1 MTANELKRILGAFVI
16 DPSELDVRQ
25 GRIVAQIQDDLID
38 VRLITK
44 ADSGE
49 LMIEDADTTYT
60 PRAWILRR
68 VAKLDLLA
76 DRILTHIPETAAF
89 VVPGGLLRGDLA
101 STTTDDE
108 TAVSDVA
115 GCLEQRLGAPIP
127 ATTTIL
133 YLTSD
138 AGEGKT
144 TLINHLARQ
153 QAVRCKS
160 RTGSWL
166 LVPIALGGKTF
177 LRFDDVVIGTL
188 SNRFRFNRY
197 YFDGFLELVKL
208 GAVVPAFDGF
218 EEMFVEG
225 HSGEAV
231 SALGSFIDSLESAG
245 SIMVAARKA
254 FFEITSFKTQARLFD
269 AIGDRSA
276 SFARLKINRWQKP
289 QFIEYATLRGVSQA
303 EELYATF
310 AGRLGTEH
318 PMLSRAFLV
327 KRLVDLAQNAETVE
341 QLANELGNAPQDY
354 FFKFVETLV
363 DREAQLKWLD
373 KTGDAAQP
381 LLAVAEH
388 HQLLAAIAREMWQ
401 SSANALRLDVVDVI
415 VDLFA
420 DPMRRGPTFV
430 RQIRERIRNHSLLST
445 DAARGNLLEFDH
457 DEFRRFYLGES
468 LGGALADRNQADLL
482 SIVSVDRLP
491 SDTCDQA
498 LSHLARAGARRSDC
512 IAAVVDVA
520 RSSSPLS
527 FARENCGA
535 LLIRLLSGD
544 LESTTLPAVDSVV
557 FPLNALVGRQLAN
570 VTFSQCR
577 FEPTEMA
584 GARFKN
590 VLFDACEFERL
601 DIADDD
607 ALIGSTFVD
616 CRVNALKRG
625 GGESERNFYGPHEIT
640 AGLRDSGAAIPA
652 AEDSPDQG
660 IAPVPDARI
669 EAVEKFLRVFLRATQ
684 VNEGTIR
691 AKFGNQG
698 HWFVDD
704 IVPIL
709 MRAKIVENVEY
720 RGRGVQARYKLAV
733 PMYAIQDALAES
745 EGNFDAFLSALDGS
759 RASAD

>member
-1 MTANELKRILGAFVI
+1 
-16 DPSELDVRQ
+16 
-25 GRIVAQIQDDLID
+25 
-38 VRLITK
+38 VRLVTK
-44 ADSGE
+44 VDSGE
-49 LMIEDADTTYT
+49 LMVEDADTTYT

-68 VAKLDLLA
+68 IAKLDLLA
-76 DRILTHIPETAAF
+76 DRILTYVPETPAF
-89 VVPGGLLRGDLA
+89 VVPSGLLRGDLA
-101 STTTDDE
+101 SSTADQE

-115 GCLEQRLGAPIP
+115 SCLEQRLGAPIP
-127 ATTTIL
+127 ATTAIL

-153 QAVRCKS
+153 QADRCKS
-160 RTGSWL
+160 RAGSWL

-245 SIMVAARKA
+245 SIMVAARRA

-289 QFIEYATLRGVSQA
+289 QFLEYATLRGFPRA
-303 EELYATF
+303 EDLYDTF
-310 AGRLGTEH
+310 AGRLGSQH
-318 PMLSRAFLV
+318 PMLSRAFLI

-341 QLANELGNAPQDY
+341 QLANDLGNAPQGY

-363 DREAQLKWLD
+363 DREARLKWLD

-381 LLAVAEH
+381 LLTVAEH

-401 SSANALRLDVVDVI
+401 SSANALRLDVIDVI
-415 VDLFA
+415 VEMFA
-420 DPMRRGPTFV
+420 EPMRRGPTFV

-445 DAARGNLLEFDH
+445 DTARSSLLEFDH
-457 DEFRRFYLGES
+457 DEFRRFYLGEA
-468 LGGALADRNQADLL
+468 LGSALEDRNKADLL

-498 LSHLARAGARRSDC
+498 LSHLARAGARQSDR

-544 LESTTLPAVDSVV
+544 LESTNPLAVDSVV
-557 FPLNALVGRQLAN
+557 FPLNALVGRQLSN

-577 FEPTEMA
+577 FEPTEIA
-584 GARFKN
+584 GARFTDVSFN
-590 VLFDACEFERL
+590 ACEFERL
-601 DIADDD
+601 DVADDD
-607 ALIGSTFVD
+607 TLIGSTFID

-640 AGLRDSGAAIPA
+640 AELRNSGAAIPGAKDSA
-652 AEDSPDQG
+652 AQVTAS
-660 IAPVPDARI
+660 VPDVRI

-684 VNEGTIR
+684 VNEDTIR
-691 AKFGNQG
+691 AKFGRQG
-698 HWFVDD
+698 PWFVDD
-704 IVPIL
+704 VVPIL
-709 MRAKIVENVEY
+709 IRAKIVENVEY

-733 PMYAIQDALAES
+733 PMYAIQDALAAS
-745 EGNFDAFLSALDGS
+745 DGSFDAFLSALDGPPS
-759 RASAD
+759 SS

>member
-1 MTANELKRILGAFVI
+1 MTANELKRILGAFVN

-38 VRLITK
+38 VRLVTK
-44 ADSGE
+44 PDSGE
-49 LMIEDADTTYT
+49 LMIKDFDSTYT
-60 PRAWILRR
+60 PRSWLLRR

-76 DRILTHIPETAAF
+76 DRILTHVPDTPAF
-89 VVPGGLLRGDLA
+89 VIPSGLLRGDLSSPTA
-101 STTTDDE
+101 DDE
-108 TAVSDVA
+108 FAVTDVA
-115 GCLEQRLGAPIP
+115 DALKQRLEAPIP
-127 ATTTIL
+127 ATTAIL

-153 QAVRCKS
+153 QAARCKS
-160 RTGSWL
+160 RTGNWL

-208 GAVVPAFDGF
+208 GAIVPAFDGF

-231 SALGSFIDSLESAG
+231 SALGSFIDSLQSAG

-254 FFEITSFKTQARLFD
+254 FFEITNFKTQARLFD

-276 SFARLKINRWQKP
+276 SFARLKINRWKKP
-289 QFIEYATLRGVSQA
+289 QFIEYAELRGFSDA
-303 EELYATF
+303 EYLYETF
-310 AGRLGTEH
+310 ATRLGSEH

-327 KRLVDLAQNAETVE
+327 KRLVDLAQSVETVE
-341 QLANELGNAPQDY
+341 QLANELGTAPQDY
-354 FFKFVETLV
+354 FFRFVETLV
-363 DREAQLKWLD
+363 DREARLKWLD

-381 LLAVAEH
+381 LLTVAEH

-401 SSANALRLDVVDVI
+401 SSANALRLDVIDVI
-415 VDLFA
+415 VEMFTE
-420 DPMRRGPTFV
+420 PMRRGPAFV

-445 DAARGNLLEFDH
+445 NPARGGLLEFDH

-468 LGGALADRNQADLL
+468 LGSALADRNQADLL
-482 SIVSVDRLP
+482 SIVSADRLP

-498 LSHLARAGARRSDC
+498 LSHLLRVGKQQSDS
-512 IAAVVDVA
+512 IAVVVDVA

-535 LLIRLLSGD
+535 LLVRLLSG
-544 LESTTLPAVDSVV
+544 ESDSRGHVEVNSVV
-557 FPLNALVGRQLAN
+557 FPLNALLGRRLSD

-577 FEPTEMA
+577 FEPTEIA
-584 GARFKN
+584 GAHFN
-590 VLFDACEFERL
+590 NISFHACDFERL
-601 DIADDD
+601 DVADTDTIA
-607 ALIGSTFVD
+607 GTTFVD

-625 GGESERNFYGPHEIT
+625 SGEGERNLYGPHEI
-640 AGLRDSGAAIPA
+640 AAEMRKIGAAIPLA
-652 AEDSPDQG
+652 KDSPADSTLPEADSQ
-660 IAPVPDARI
+660 ID
-669 EAVEKFLRVFLRATQ
+669 AVEKFLRVFLRATQ
-684 VNEGTIR
+684 VNEDTIR
-691 AKFGNQG
+691 ARFGRQG
-698 HWFVDD
+698 PWFVDN
-704 IVPIL
+704 IIPIL
-709 MRAKIVENVEY
+709 VRAKIVETVEY
-720 RGRGVQARYKLAV
+720 RGRGVQARFKLAV
-733 PMYAIQDALAES
+733 PMYAIQDALAAS
-745 EGNFDAFLSALDGS
+745 EGSFETFL
-759 RASAD
+759 ASFHAREAQG